1 MSSSSQAKVPVI
13 PDQTLQILLDSW
25 QSESQPEK
33 KERVKQAILVLVEM
47 QERSSFLT
55 RFALKDFESW
65 NKVLTSEEYDSA
77 KAHKAEFYEPHL
89 LKVLRQNNGKVEP
102 LQAIRDTVSLVIDE
116 LTLAD
121 FALTS
126 SLRFRYDTTIRFLAD
141 DLKKRGILD
150 VNEESKNKFWMLAKP
165 KEKTL
170 IDA

>member
-1 MSSSSQAKVPVI
+1 
-13 PDQTLQILLDSW
+13 
-25 QSESQPEK
+25 
-33 KERVKQAILVLVEM
+33 
-47 QERSSFLT
+47 
-55 RFALKDFESW
+55 
-65 NKVLTSEEYDSA
+65 LTSDEYDSA
-77 KAHKAEFYEPHL
+77 KAHRAEFYEPHL
-89 LKVLRQNNGKVEP
+89 LKVLKQHNGKVEP
-102 LQAIRDTVSLVIDE
+102 LQAIRDTVTLLIDD

-150 VNEESKNKFWMLAKP
+150 VSEESKNKFWMLAKP